1 MSIRKKI
8 FILVA
13 ILLLP
18 AMVYAD
24 SISNQGTKERVSIPD
39 LKFKRLDTRDGLP
52 NSQIN
57 CVLRDSRGYIWM
69 ATSFGLCRYDGYRCH
84 NYYSYERD
92 TMTLRSN
99 RVDRVMEAF
108 DGKLWIDHGMT
119 YSVYDPVTEKVDRS
133 PSIWLAKQG
142 IKSGAEMLHID
153 SKKNFWIK
161 TYDDGFVFFDP
172 KNKKINRLNF
182 GYGKNLFPK

>member
-57 CVLRDSRGYIWM
+57 CVLRDSRGYIWI

-84 NYYSYERD
+84 NYYS
-92 TMTLRSN
+92 
-99 RVDRVMEAF
+99 
-108 DGKLWIDHGMT
+108 
-119 YSVYDPVTEKVDRS
+119 
-133 PSIWLAKQG
+133 
-142 IKSGAEMLHID
+142 
-153 SKKNFWIK
+153 
-161 TYDDGFVFFDP
+161 
-172 KNKKINRLNF
+172 
-182 GYGKNLFPK
+182 